1 MKYKI
6 SLVQGNQNLRA
17 AVDKLVFNVCFES
30 RLIKLIAGFRS
41 YSLLWQ
47 TFFTCDADAE
57 STEPSDECEYY

>member
-1 MKYKI
+1 MKNKI
-6 SLVQGNQNLRA
+6 SLVKGNQDLRA
-17 AVDKLVFNVCFES
+17 ALDKLVFNVFFES
-30 RLIKLIAGFRS
+30 RLIKLIIVFTS